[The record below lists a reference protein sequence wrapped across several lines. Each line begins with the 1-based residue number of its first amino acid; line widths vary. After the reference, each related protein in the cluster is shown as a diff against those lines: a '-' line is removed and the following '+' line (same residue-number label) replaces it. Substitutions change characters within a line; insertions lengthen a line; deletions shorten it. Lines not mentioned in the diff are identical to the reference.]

1 MSRAGRPAVAAARS
15 RIAGTFGAAR
25 LHSAYVY
32 GSIPRGTAV
41 PGVSDLDLLVALRGA
56 PTAED
61 AAAVRALEAEL
72 DAAFDRIDGVEALR
86 HDAATRPSTA
96 RCTGR
101 RRPARELSGRL
112 RPI

>member
-41 PGVSDLDLLVALRGA
+41 PGVRLVALRGA